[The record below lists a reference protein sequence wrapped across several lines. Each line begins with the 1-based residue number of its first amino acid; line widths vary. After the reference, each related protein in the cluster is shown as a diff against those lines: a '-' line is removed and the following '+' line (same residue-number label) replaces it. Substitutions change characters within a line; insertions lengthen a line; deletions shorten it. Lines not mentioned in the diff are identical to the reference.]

1 MTWLREHSLAVV
13 LVAIMMAS
21 FVYSLAVG
29 AEAKDMAS
37 NVFGDTWGAF
47 LIVGVTKWFTER
59 GKNPSPESK

>member
-1 MTWLREHSLAVV
+1 M

-21 FVYSLAVG
+21 FVYSLAVR

-47 LIVGVTKWFTER
+47 LIVVVTKWFTER